1 MTHKSNT
8 PRALSGWEV
17 VIVDD
22 EEDSL
27 EVAEILL
34 LELGATVYTATNG
47 QDGLDLIRKV
57 HPRLVI
63 SDLSMPIMDGWGLIF
78 EMRKDPDLYEIP
90 ALALTA
96 HAMQGDRE
104 RTMAAGFQE
113 YLTKPIEAKPFIREL
128 LERLATVPQL
138 QAALHV

>member
-1 MTHKSNT
+1 MTNKSIT

-34 LELGATVYTATNG
+34 RELGATVYTATNG
-47 QDGLDLIRKV
+47 QDGLALIRKV
-57 HPRLVI
+57 KPHLVI

-78 EMRKDPDLYEIP
+78 EMRKDPALRKIP

>member
-1 MTHKSNT
+1 MAHKSNT
-8 PRALSGWEV
+8 PRALNGWEV

-57 HPRLVI
+57 RPQLVI

-78 EMRKDPDLYEIP
+78 EMRKDPDLREIP

-96 HAMQGDRE
+96 HAMLGDRE

-128 LERLATVPQL
+128 LERLASLPRL
-138 QAALHV
+138 QAALQN